1 MIWKIPIVRT
11 DSTQFEVIFEPRI
24 YQILQLLFYNMLT
37 MQAYF
42 LKNIFNLIKSINLKF
57 PSPLNEWSLFAVFD
71 GHGGPQT
78 SWMASSQ
85 LFNFILRQ
93 PEIQDCFI
101 HLCSIRNS
109 HDDLFIWVRIEKLQY
124 TKCDLNT

>member
-1 MIWKIPIVRT
+1 MR
-11 DSTQFEVIFEPRI
+11 
-24 YQILQLLFYNMLT
+24 LQAL
-37 MQAYF
+37 F

-93 PEIQDCFI
+93 PEIQDHVKHNVI
-101 HLCSIRNS
+101 SLTYI
-109 HDDLFIWVRIEKLQY
+109 
-124 TKCDLNT
+124 